1 MDFKKTC
8 RATFRFLSK
17 NKLMLVQLGVMGV
30 VVATGDTSFAS
41 TKLGQENSG
50 FSVVLKPIQ
59 NIQNAIT
66 GPIATAIGT
75 AGAGLLGLSVAM
87 NFENSIAK
95 RAIQGAGGVGL
106 GLGAATAIS
115 SLGSGMLFF

>member
-30 VVATGDTSFAS
+30 IVATGDTSFAS
-41 TKLGQENSG
+41 TELSRENDG

-95 RAIQGAGGVGL
+95 RAVQGAGGVGL

>member
-30 VVATGDTSFAS
+30 IVATGDTSFAS

-95 RAIQGAGGVGL
+95 RAVQGAGGVGL

>member
-30 VVATGDTSFAS
+30 IVATGDTSFAS
-41 TKLGQENSG
+41 TELGKENSG

-95 RAIQGAGGVGL
+95 RAVQGAGGVGL

>member
-30 VVATGDTSFAS
+30 IVATGDTSFAS
-41 TKLGQENSG
+41 TELGQENSG

-95 RAIQGAGGVGL
+95 RAVQGAGGVGL

>member
-30 VVATGDTSFAS
+30 IVATGDTSFAS
-41 TKLGQENSG
+41 TSLSRENDG

-95 RAIQGAGGVGL
+95 RAVQGAGGVDL
-106 GLGAATAIS
+106 GLGPNKEIN
-115 SLGSGMLFF
+115 SLGSAMLFF

>member
-1 MDFKKTC
+1 MDLKKTC
-8 RATFRFLSK
+8 RAAFRFLSK

-30 VVATGDTSFAS
+30 IVATGDTSFAS
-41 TKLGQENSG
+41 TELSQENSG

-95 RAIQGAGGVGL
+95 RAVQGAGGVGL